1 MQVRVSQH
9 NRFKLFAAFFAIY
22 VVWGTTYL
30 AIKFAV
36 ETIPPFMMMAFRS
49 LSAGIVLYALGRFRG
64 DADATRRELPPLILI
79 GLLFF
84 LIGHGGIAWAQRTVP
99 SGVAS
104 LLVAFEPVIIALFEP
119 LFTREGTVGKRT
131 LLGMLI
137 GIVGVVVLL
146 IPHGLDFKNTNV
158 TGSLVILFCA
168 SSWATGAIYSR
179 VALLPRSP
187 FIRSGMQLLSG
198 GVMLIIVS
206 YLLGEWSDFSFS
218 QVTARS
224 WAGLVYLIL
233 FGSII
238 AFSAYTWLLSMT
250 SATRIS
256 THTFI
261 NPIIAVFVGWAIGSE
276 ALTWEILVATVLIVA
291 SVWLVLFR
299 KSKRSGG

>member
-1 MQVRVSQH
+1 
-9 NRFKLFAAFFAIY
+9 
-22 VVWGTTYL
+22 
-30 AIKFAV
+30 
-36 ETIPPFMMMAFRS
+36 MMMAFRS

-206 YLLGEWSDFSFS
+206 YLLGEWTDFSFS
-218 QVTARS
+218 QITARS
-224 WAGLVYLIL
+224 WSGL
-233 FGSII
+233 
-238 AFSAYTWLLSMT
+238 AY
-250 SATRIS
+250 
-256 THTFI
+256 HT
-261 NPIIAVFVGWAIGSE
+261 
-276 ALTWEILVATVLIVA
+276 
-291 SVWLVLFR
+291 VWLNYRFLRLYLVTVDD
-299 KSKRSGG
+299 KRHKNLHSYFYQPDNCSLCRLGYRERGTDLGDPCCYGAHCGFGMAGTFQEVEA